1 MIRDYL
7 DNYMYDARIFLKSL
21 DEAKEVLN
29 KNKADFKGEYFIH
42 DSIYSLKNSD
52 IGIDKTFLRL
62 RSVPINIW
70 KEKSYIVSVKMT
82 ELKEVGKQSVI
93 PIKKQFDTEGEAK
106 EFIDKN
112 YAEQFSF
119 LYKFSRR
126 GWQYDLGEDQVDL
139 EDIEGFY
146 SIEFKSKTEEG
157 LKKLLTLF
165 SINFKEVIQAPSVVE
180 IKKILGR

>member
-1 MIRDYL
+1 
-7 DNYMYDARIFLKSL
+7 MYDARIFLKSL
-21 DEAKEVLN
+21 EQAKKVLN
-29 KNKADFKGEYFIH
+29 NNQANFKGEYFIH

-52 IGIDKTFLRL
+52 TGIDKTFLRL
-62 RSVPINIW
+62 RSLPMNIW
-70 KEKSYIVSVKMT
+70 NEKPFIVSIKMT
-82 ELKEVGKQSVI
+82 EVKEVGKQSII
-93 PIKKQFDTEGEAK
+93 PIKKQFDTEDEAK

-112 YAEQFSF
+112 YSDQFSF

-139 EDIEGFY
+139 EDIEGLY
-146 SIEFKSKTEEG
+146 SIEFKSWTEEG

-165 SINFKEVIQAPSVVE
+165 GIDFKEVIQAPSVVE